1 MKSMN
6 VERVDMLNGEPIEFV
21 TSWKYL
27 GCTVT
32 NGKKL
37 SFSTQTELNS
47 FYASCNSILR
57 SIRRPNEL
65 VLMNLLYSNCVP
77 TLTYC
82 AKVKDLSHA
91 DMHKCNVALN
101 DAIRRIFTYNRWES
115 TRQLRQ
121 QLSLPNIYEIFHSRK
136 NNFIHKNSSC
146 SNRIIRDLTLR
157 LL

>member
-1 MKSMN
+1 M
-6 VERVDMLNGEPIEFV
+6 ERVKDEPGYDNAV
-21 TSWKYL
+21 PSWKYL

-32 NGKKL
+32 DGKKL
-37 SFSTQTELNS
+37 SFSTQTELIA

-77 TLTYC
+77 NLTYC
-82 AKVKDLSHA
+82 AEVKELSNA
-91 DMHKCNVALN
+91 NMHRCNVALN
-101 DAIRRIFTYNRWES
+101 DSIRRIFTYHRWES

-121 QLSLPNIYEIFHSRK
+121 QLDLPNIYEIFHSRS
-136 NNFIHKNSSC
+136 NNFFHKNSSC
-146 SNRIIRDLTLR
+146 SNRIIRDLTLK